1 MNQLVDHL
9 AEEVRSAWR
18 FRWIAFG
25 VAATVAVLGWLLVFS
40 LPDRYESSASVFVD
54 TRTAIKPVIKD
65 LSIEQ
70 DVNAQLNFVRQSLLA
85 GEQLRKIAEQTGV
98 LLPTVVSQ
106 AEQAKTLKKLADDVT
121 LDVRSA
127 SENPKDDSAGSI
139 YSISYQDQDRG
150 RSLRVVQTLLN
161 TLVEKTLSGKREGS
175 ESAQKF
181 LESQLRIYET
191 RLRDSENRLAE
202 FKKRNVG
209 LMPAD
214 QQQPGGGYFSQLQ
227 AEIDAAKKAET
238 DLNVALARRG
248 ELARQLRG
256 EAVVSAAGSTPVIGA
271 AGISAGTDTMSRIK
285 ETQAKLDDLLLRF
298 TDKHPDVIAT
308 RETLQ
313 ELQRRRAA
321 EIESLKRGD
330 ANAVAAS
337 GASSNPVFQSIQL
350 ALNQADVEI
359 ASLRGQLANHHAKA
373 AELRKRLDT
382 APQVEAEYAQLT
394 RDYDV
399 NQAQYNA
406 LLSNYEKA
414 RLGEQADNAGSVRFE
429 VVQPP
434 TASFSPVF
442 PRRVLLHG
450 VVLAVAVLLGAALAW
465 LLSMMRPVVGTA
477 QSLARLTGL
486 PVLGVVSAA
495 FPGRIHIDERRSM
508 YRYAAGL
515 GCLMF
520 AFLIVVIL
528 SRAGLR
534 IALQSTGAG

>member
-1 MNQLVDHL
+1 
-9 AEEVRSAWR
+9 VRSA
-18 FRWIAFG
+18 G
-25 VAATVAVLGWLLVFS
+25 
-40 LPDRYESSASVFVD
+40 
-54 TRTAIKPVIKD
+54 
-65 LSIEQ
+65 
-70 DVNAQLNFVRQSLLA
+70 
-85 GEQLRKIAEQTGV
+85 
-98 LLPTVVSQ
+98 
-106 AEQAKTLKKLADDVT
+106 
-121 LDVRSA
+121 
-127 SENPKDDSAGSI
+127 ENPKDDSAGSI
-139 YSISYQDQDRG
+139 YSVAYQDQDRA
-150 RSLRVVQTLLN
+150 RSLRVVETLLN
-161 TLVEKTLSGKREGS
+161 TLVEQTLSGKREGS

-191 RLRDSENRLAE
+191 RLRDSEHKLAE

-227 AEIDAAKKAET
+227 AEIDGAKKAEG
-238 DLNVALARRG
+238 DLNVALTRRG
-248 ELARQLRG
+248 ELVRQLRG

-285 ETQAKLDDLLLRF
+285 ETQAKLDELLLRF

-337 GASSNPVFQSIQL
+337 GAGSNPVFQSIQL

-359 ASLRGQLANHHAKA
+359 ASLRGELANHRAKA

-382 APQVEAEYAQLT
+382 APGVEAEFAQLM

-414 RLGEQADNAGSVRFE
+414 RLGEQADSAGSVRFE
-429 VVQPP
+429 IVQPP
-434 TASFSPVF
+434 TASFAPVF
-442 PRRVLLHG
+442 PRRVLLLG
-450 VVLAVAVLLGAALAW
+450 VVLVAAVVLGAGLAW
-465 LLSMMRPVVGTA
+465 LLSLMRPVVGTA
-477 QSLARLTGL
+477 QGLTRLTGL

-495 FPGRIHIDERRSM
+495 FPGRIHIEERRSV

-520 AFLIVVIL
+520 AFLVAVIL

-534 IALQSTGAG
+534 IALQSTGTG